1 MLKNLQYGFGFLI
14 GFLGALILCI
24 GAIMGVESLIGRPMP
39 LKVPLTI
46 LISIG
51 AGVVVSRWIGRLD
64 LSRFVAAP
72 AKAAPEPAPAP
83 EEPAKPA
90 HAAPR
95 RRKPWSFD
103 LVGTLITFWAISLAG
118 IIVLFGP
125 FGFSDDPSLGIRLLK
140 MVVLTVAIAGLGVVL
155 LRKELAKLMSTPPPP
170 KK

>member
-64 LSRFVAAP
+64 LSPVLDTGRAVLVGRGPAGAAWRLRAAGATSAIPPPTSQTAIWRFVLP
-72 AKAAPEPAPAP
+72 LEPRQP
-83 EEPAKPA
+83 
-90 HAAPR
+90 
-95 RRKPWSFD
+95 
-103 LVGTLITFWAISLAG
+103 
-118 IIVLFGP
+118 
-125 FGFSDDPSLGIRLLK
+125 
-140 MVVLTVAIAGLGVVL
+140 
-155 LRKELAKLMSTPPPP
+155 
-170 KK
+170 